1 MTIFIVSHNLQV
13 ASEAV
18 PPLSASDLA
27 EAFIKNS
34 DVFTVSQ
41 ALSHSHWLV
50 RLESILS
57 PSEMAE
63 EVVKAWKRYRQSG
76 NQNFDHYWLALGGRK
91 DTPTMPGSPLQPG
104 NWGVAVVECHEPEK
118 FLQDINWPALKSAR
132 PVDAVFEIRG

>member
-50 RLESILS
+50 RLESLLS

-76 NQNFDHYWLALGGRK
+76 NQNSDHYWLALGGRK

-104 NWGVAVVECHEPEK
+104 NWGVDVVECHDPEK
-118 FLQDINWPALKSAR
+118 FLQEINWSALKSAR
-132 PVDAVFEIRG
+132 PAEAVFEIRG